1 MQTDNK
7 GVEMR
12 FAEKKFRL
20 IILFLRSKKGYEGED
35 ISKYMS
41 GEIGEIGGRLLLVE
55 LLGVIKLAY

>member
-12 FAEKKFRL
+12 FAEKKILL

-41 GEIGEIGGRLLLVE
+41 GEIEGGGLLLVE
-55 LLGVIKLAY
+55 LL